1 MSIEE
6 RVAKLEVQAQQT
18 AKLLSDIDEKLTALS
33 DQFLKHKGFI
43 GGIIFTV
50 TAVWTVVLSGINLLW
65 SK

>member
-6 RVAKLEVQAQQT
+6 RVAKLEVQAEQT

-50 TAVWTVVLSGINLLW
+50 TAVWGIILVAIDLLW
-65 SK
+65 KR